1 MMRINRKA
9 ISLFLIC
16 AIILL
21 QVFCLG
27 SCGNKSQNNNDGTTP
42 TPPNSGENNP
52 SSTGNNEQTNTP
64 GNETNDDNTKYVVRF
79 ITDDGIPI
87 TIKES
92 KKGGAFNAPTPPRR
106 IGYIFNGWIGD
117 YSNIT
122 QNTDI
127 IASYTN
133 VSNITN
139 AICADTVYSLCGS
152 EFNVLIGIYGEV
164 KFCGL
169 DMDVTYDSDLLELIE
184 VVDVD
189 DCVIQNSSTN
199 GVIHLNY
206 VTTNNTTGEV
216 TFINLKFKSKV
227 TTKTETNLQ
236 INVNSMY
243 SLDNGE
249 SLTPSEYQVLQNK
262 IIIEEAHN
270 EQ

>member
-1 MMRINRKA
+1 MMQTGRKT

-16 AIILL
+16 IVILL
-21 QVFCLG
+21 QIVCLA
-27 SCGNKSQNNNDGTTP
+27 SCGNKKTDNGGSSP
-42 TPPNSGENNP
+42 TLPNGGESNPPSTGSNGGQTNNP
-52 SSTGNNEQTNTP
+52 E
-64 GNETNDDNTKYVVRF
+64 NETNNDNTKYVVRF

-92 KKGGAFNAPTPPRR
+92 KKGGAFKPPTPPRR

-117 YSNIT
+117 YSNIN

-133 VSNITN
+133 ISNITN

-152 EFNVLIGIYGEV
+152 EFNILIGIYGEV
-164 KFCGL
+164 NFCGL
-169 DMDVTYDSDLLELIE
+169 DMDVTYDSNLLELIE
-184 VVDVD
+184 VADVD
-189 DCVIQNSSTN
+189 DCVIQNSSAN
-199 GVIHLNY
+199 GVVHLNY

-216 TFINLKFKSKV
+216 TFINLKFRSKV
-227 TTKTETNLQ
+227 TTKTKTNLQ

-243 SLDNGE
+243 SLDNGD
-249 SLTPSEYQVLQNK
+249 SLTPSEYQVLQNI
-262 IIIEEAHN
+262 IIIEEVHN

>member
-1 MMRINRKA
+1 MMRINRKT

-16 AIILL
+16 VIILL
-21 QVFCLG
+21 QVVCVA
-27 SCGNKSQNNNDGTTP
+27 SCGNKEPNNDGGTTP
-42 TPPNSGENNP
+42 TLPNSGESNP
-52 SSTGNNEQTNTP
+52 PSTGNNEQTNTP
-64 GNETNDDNTKYVVRF
+64 ENETNDDNAKYVVRF

-106 IGYIFNGWIGD
+106 IGYIFNGWMGD

-133 VSNITN
+133 ISNTTN

-164 KFCGL
+164 NFCGL

-184 VVDVD
+184 VTDVD

-216 TFINLKFKSKV
+216 TFMNLKFKSKV

-243 SLDNGE
+243 SLDNGD

>member
-1 MMRINRKA
+1 MMRINRKT

-21 QVFCLG
+21 QVVCLA
-27 SCGNKSQNNNDGTTP
+27 SCGNKEPNDNGGTTP
-42 TPPNSGENNP
+42 TPPNSGESNP
-52 SSTGNNEQTNTP
+52 PSTGNDEQTNTP
-64 GNETNDDNTKYVVRF
+64 GNETNDDNAKYVVRF

-92 KKGGAFNAPTPPRR
+92 KKGGAFNAPTPPQR

-133 VSNITN
+133 ISNITN

-164 KFCGL
+164 NFCGL

-184 VVDVD
+184 VTDVD

-216 TFINLKFKSKV
+216 TFMNLKFKSKV

-243 SLDNGE
+243 SLDNGD
-249 SLTPSEYQVLQNK
+249 SLMPSEYQVLQNK

>member
-1 MMRINRKA
+1 MRTSRKT

-16 AIILL
+16 IIILL
-21 QVFCLG
+21 QIVCFA
-27 SCGNKSQNNNDGTTP
+27 SCGNREPDSDGSTSPPPSGGESNPPSTENNNG
-42 TPPNSGENNP
+42 
-52 SSTGNNEQTNTP
+52 QTNLP
-64 GNETNDDNTKYVVRF
+64 GNEVAEGNEKYVVRF

-87 TIKES
+87 LIKELN
-92 KKGGAFNAPTPPRR
+92 KGEAFNAPMPPRK

-133 VSNITN
+133 VSNIVN

-152 EFNVLIGIYGEV
+152 EFNVLIGIYGDV
-164 KFCGL
+164 NFCGL
-169 DMDVTYDSDLLELIE
+169 DLDITYDSNLLELIS
-184 VVDVD
+184 VTDVD
-189 DCVIQNSSTN
+189 DCVIQNSSTD
-199 GVIHLNY
+199 GVVHLNY

-216 TFINLKFKSKV
+216 TFLNLKFKSKV
-227 TTKTETNLQ
+227 TTKAETNLQ

-243 SLDNGE
+243 SLGNNE
-249 SLTPSEYQVLQNK
+249 NLIPSEYQVLHNK

>member
-1 MMRINRKA
+1 MRINRRT

-16 AIILL
+16 TIILL
-21 QVFCLG
+21 QVVCFA
-27 SCGNKSQNNNDGTTP
+27 SCGKKEPNDDGGTTSM
-42 TPPNSGENNP
+42 PPNNGESNP
-52 SSTGNNEQTNTP
+52 PPTGNNEQTNNP
-64 GNETNDDNTKYVVRF
+64 ENEANNDNAKYVVRF

-92 KKGGAFNAPTPPRR
+92 KKGGAFNPPTPPRR

-133 VSNITN
+133 VSNIAN

-169 DMDVTYDSDLLELIE
+169 DMDITYDSNLLELIE
-184 VVDVD
+184 VADVD

-216 TFINLKFKSKV
+216 TFLNLKFRSKV
-227 TTKTETNLQ
+227 ATKTETNLQ

-249 SLTPSEYQVLQNK
+249 RLTPSEYQVLQNK

>member
-1 MMRINRKA
+1 MMQTGRKT
-9 ISLFLIC
+9 ISLLLIC
-16 AIILL
+16 IIILL
-21 QVFCLG
+21 QAVCLA
-27 SCGNKSQNNNDGTTP
+27 SCGNEKLDNGGSTP
-42 TPPNSGENNP
+42 TPPNGGESNP
-52 SSTGNNEQTNTP
+52 PSTGNNDEQTNNL
-64 GNETNDDNTKYVVRF
+64 GNGTNDDNTKYVVRF

-92 KKGGAFNAPTPPRR
+92 KKGGAFNPPTPPRR
-106 IGYIFNGWIGD
+106 IGCIFNGWSGD

-127 IASYTN
+127 IASYTD
-133 VSNITN
+133 VSDIVN
-139 AICADTVYSLCGS
+139 AICADTVYSSFGS
-152 EFNVLIGIYGEV
+152 EFNVLIGIYGDV
-164 KFCGL
+164 DFCGL
-169 DMDVTYDSDLLELIE
+169 DMDVIYDSDLLELIE
-184 VVDVD
+184 VTDVD

-199 GVIHLNY
+199 GVVHLNY

-216 TFINLKFKSKV
+216 TFLNLKFRSKV

-236 INVNSMY
+236 INVNSIY

-249 SLTPSEYQVLQNK
+249 RLTPSKHQVLQNK

>member
-1 MMRINRKA
+1 MMRINRKT

-16 AIILL
+16 TIILL
-21 QVFCLG
+21 QVVCFA
-27 SCGNKSQNNNDGTTP
+27 SCGKKEPNDDGGTTP
-42 TPPNSGENNP
+42 MPPNNGESNP
-52 SSTGNNEQTNTP
+52 PPTGNNEQTNNP
-64 GNETNDDNTKYVVRF
+64 GNETNNDNVKYVVRF

-92 KKGGAFNAPTPPRR
+92 KKGGAFNPPTPPRR
-106 IGYIFNGWIGD
+106 IGYVFNGWIGD
-117 YSNIT
+117 YSNIN

-133 VSNITN
+133 ISNITN
-139 AICADTVYSLCGS
+139 AIYADTVYSLCGS
-152 EFNVLIGIYGEV
+152 EFNVLIGICGEV
-164 KFCGL
+164 NFCGL
-169 DMDVTYDSDLLELIE
+169 DMDVTYDSNLLELIE
-184 VVDVD
+184 VADVD

-216 TFINLKFKSKV
+216 TFMNLKFKSKV
-227 TTKTETNLQ
+227 STKTETNLQ
-236 INVNSMY
+236 IKINSMY
-243 SLDNGE
+243 SLDSGE

>member
-1 MMRINRKA
+1 MMQTGRKT

-16 AIILL
+16 IIILL
-21 QVFCLG
+21 QVVCFA
-27 SCGNKSQNNNDGTTP
+27 SCGNKEPNNGGSTP
-42 TPPNSGENNP
+42 MPPNSGESNP
-52 SSTGNNEQTNTP
+52 PPTGNNDGQTNNP
-64 GNETNDDNTKYVVRF
+64 GNETNNDNVKYVVRF

-92 KKGGAFNAPTPPRR
+92 KKGGAFNPPAPPKR
-106 IGYIFNGWIGD
+106 ICYIFNGWIGD
-117 YSNIT
+117 YSNIN

-133 VSNITN
+133 ISNITN

-164 KFCGL
+164 NFCGL
-169 DMDVTYDSDLLELIE
+169 DMDVIYDSDLLELIE
-184 VVDVD
+184 VADVD

-199 GVIHLNY
+199 GVVHLNY

-216 TFINLKFKSKV
+216 TFMNLKFRSKV

-243 SLDNGE
+243 SLVNGE

-270 EQ
+270 EK

>member
-1 MMRINRKA
+1 MMRINRKT

-16 AIILL
+16 IIILL
-21 QVFCLG
+21 QVVCFA
-27 SCGNKSQNNNDGTTP
+27 SCGNKEPNNGGSTP
-42 TPPNSGENNP
+42 TPPNSGESNP
-52 SSTGNNEQTNTP
+52 PSTGNNNEQTNNP
-64 GNETNDDNTKYVVRF
+64 GNETTNDNAKYVVRF

-92 KKGGAFNAPTPPRR
+92 KKGGAFNPPTPPRR
-106 IGYIFNGWIGD
+106 IGYVFNGWTGD
-117 YSNIT
+117 YSNII

-133 VSNITN
+133 ISSVVNV
-139 AICADTVYSLCGS
+139 ICADTVYSSFGS
-152 EFNVLIGIYGEV
+152 EFNILIGIYGEV
-164 KFCGL
+164 NFCGL
-169 DMDVTYDSDLLELIE
+169 DMDVTYDSDLLELIA
-184 VVDVD
+184 VTDVD
-189 DCVIQNSSTN
+189 DCVIHNSSTN

-216 TFINLKFKSKV
+216 TFMNLKFRSKV

-236 INVNSMY
+236 ININSMY

>member
-1 MMRINRKA
+1 MRMNRKT

-16 AIILL
+16 AVILL
-21 QVFCLG
+21 QVVCLA
-27 SCGNKSQNNNDGTTP
+27 SCGNKEPNNNGGTTP
-42 TPPNSGENNP
+42 IPPDSGESTPPTTE
-52 SSTGNNEQTNTP
+52 NNEQTNNPET
-64 GNETNDDNTKYVVRF
+64 ETNDDNIKYVVRF

-87 TIKES
+87 AIKES
-92 KKGGAFNAPTPPRR
+92 KKGGAFNPPTPPRR

-133 VSNITN
+133 ISSITN

-164 KFCGL
+164 NFCGL
-169 DMDVTYDSDLLELIE
+169 DMDVTYDSALLELVE
-184 VVDVD
+184 VTDVD

-199 GVIHLNY
+199 GIVHLNY
-206 VTTNNTTGEV
+206 VTTDNTTGEV

-227 TTKTETNLQ
+227 TTKTETKLQ

-249 SLTPSEYQVLQNK
+249 SLTPSKYQVLQNK

>member
-1 MMRINRKA
+1 MQTGRKT

-21 QVFCLG
+21 QVVCLA
-27 SCGNKSQNNNDGTTP
+27 SCGNKEPNDNGGATP
-42 TPPNSGENNP
+42 TPPNSSESNP
-52 SSTGNNEQTNTP
+52 PSTGNNGQTNNP
-64 GNETNDDNTKYVVRF
+64 GNETNDDNAKYVVRF

-87 TIKES
+87 VIKES
-92 KKGGAFNAPTPPRR
+92 KKGGAFNPPTPPRR
-106 IGYIFNGWIGD
+106 IGYVFNGWIGD

-133 VSNITN
+133 ISSIAN
-139 AICADTVYSLCGS
+139 AIFADTVYSLCGS
-152 EFNVLIGIYGEV
+152 EFNILIGIYGEV
-164 KFCGL
+164 NFCGL
-169 DMDVTYDSDLLELIE
+169 DMEVTYDSDLLELIK
-184 VVDVD
+184 VTDVD

-199 GVIHLNY
+199 GAIHLNY

-216 TFINLKFKSKV
+216 TFMNLKFKSKV
-227 TTKTETNLQ
+227 STKTETNLQ
-236 INVNSMY
+236 INVNSIY
-243 SLDNGE
+243 SLDSGE

>member
-1 MMRINRKA
+1 MRINRKA

-16 AIILL
+16 AIILF
-21 QVFCLG
+21 QVFCLD

-42 TPPNSGENNP
+42 TPPNSGESDP
-52 SSTGNNEQTNTP
+52 PSTGNNEQTNTP
-64 GNETNDDNTKYVVRF
+64 ENETNDDDAKYVVRF
-79 ITDDGIPI
+79 ITDDGIPV

-92 KKGGAFNAPTPPRR
+92 KKGGAFNAPTPLRR

-133 VSNITN
+133 VSYITN

-189 DCVIQNSSTN
+189 DCVIQNSTTN

-206 VTTNNTTGEV
+206 VTTTNTTGEV

-249 SLTPSEYQVLQNK
+249 SLMPSEYQVLQNK